1 MFHFRLQRVLELR
14 EQYEQAK
21 ARALTDAQDAADDAR
36 RAHDALTALHASS
49 RAEVDAAQSAQPR
62 VGHLHQLGYVLQSLE
77 QRVELAADS
86 VVAAD
91 TLVSGAQREL
101 DDAARDRRVLDRLK
115 ARHAEAWRTDV
126 AQQDRLQMDEIAL
139 GRFARRAEARDDAH
153 ASSDSSENSK
163 GGFSTRND
171 GPNR

>member
-1 MFHFRLQRVLELR
+1 MFHFRLQQVLELR
-14 EQYEQAK
+14 EQHEKTK
-21 ARALTDAQDAADDAR
+21 ARALTDAHDAADAAR
-36 RAHDALTALHASS
+36 RAYEALAVLHASA

-62 VGHLHQLGYVLQSLE
+62 IGHLHQLGYVLLSLE

-86 VVAAD
+86 VIMAD
-91 TLVSGAQREL
+91 TVVSGAQREL

-115 ARHAEAWRTDV
+115 ERHAAVWRDDV

-153 ASSDSSENSK
+153 ASSDLSESSK
-163 GGFSTRND
+163 GAWSTRND

>member
-14 EQYEQAK
+14 EQHEQAK
-21 ARALTDAQDAADDAR
+21 ARALTEAQEAADVAR
-36 RAHDALTALHASS
+36 RAHDALTDLHASS

-77 QRVELAADS
+77 QRVDLAADS
-86 VVAAD
+86 VVAAN
-91 TLVSGAQREL
+91 TVVSGAQREL

-115 ARHAEAWRTDV
+115 ERHAEVWRNEV

-153 ASSDSSENSK
+153 VSSNSNDGSK
-163 GGFSTRND
+163 GSSSTQND
-171 GPNR
+171 GANR